1 MLTRR
6 NLVLGLLVAL
16 VLWLGWT
23 AVGVFGRSFEEQ
35 VLDAQEKL
43 IRAVE
48 RRDWEAVKGML
59 TMDYMDEAGH
69 DRESAVEDG
78 RQALAHFFSLT
89 ITHEVTK
96 VQAVKDVGMV
106 QCRIKLE
113 GKGAGYSEVVMSTV
127 NGMREP
133 WVFHWHKKGRWPWDG
148 KAVQVHHDELAGRL
162 RGFER

>member
-6 NLVLGLLVAL
+6 NLISGLVAAG

-23 AVGVFGRSFEEQ
+23 LAGVFGRSYERQ

-48 RRDWEAVKGML
+48 RRDWEVVKGML
-59 TMDYMDEAGH
+59 TPDYMDEAGH

-89 ITHEVTK
+89 IRHEVTK
-96 VQAVKDVGMV
+96 AQAVKDLGMV
-106 QCRIKLE
+106 HCRIKLE

-127 NGMREP
+127 NGMKEP
-133 WVFHWHKKGRWPWDG
+133 WVFHWHKKGRWPWDW

>member
-35 VLDAQEKL
+35 VLDAQAKL

-48 RRDWEAVKGML
+48 RRDWEGVKGML

-113 GKGAGYSEVVMSTV
+113 GKGAG
-127 NGMREP
+127 
-133 WVFHWHKKGRWPWDG
+133 
-148 KAVQVHHDELAGRL
+148 
-162 RGFER
+162 